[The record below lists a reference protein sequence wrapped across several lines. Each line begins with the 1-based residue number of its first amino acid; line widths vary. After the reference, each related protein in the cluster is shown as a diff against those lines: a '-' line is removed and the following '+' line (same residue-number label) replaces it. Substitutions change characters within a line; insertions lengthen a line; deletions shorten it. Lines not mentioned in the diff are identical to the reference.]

1 MGDGQTPLL
10 ESRGSNRL
18 VPEGTEL
25 NLDLVRAC
33 RQRMRSLQPSECPFL
48 PYQLMAYAQNE
59 QNNTIVE
66 KAVVLQEELVN
77 FCNDVLPLSC
87 KKDASEIR
95 FERLEGKT
103 CSWYGVFGQNSAIA
117 RFLVSH
123 RVVAPDFPFGEL
135 GTGIY
140 AFCCL
145 NPEQA
150 GPVCDAILSFLV
162 IWAKDDIAFQIEA
175 ENPATILLRYL
186 TQLCTHVIVCLD
198 EKCAKD
204 FPSQR
209 GSVEVARRM
218 IFNVERTSIQDEMF
232 VLHPNGSQLE
242 LGPQAKPLSSGF
254 SSGSSLTYADVKLST
269 DPSSSQLWEFTHTKQ
284 DIMPKKLK
292 QLLADFDINVDPH
305 MPLKEQFLLLK
316 LYAEARKLENSDGS
330 LELED
335 KLMEDLL
342 ASNGG
347 GNRADTNDVQAD
359 YAALLLHEVRKR
371 VGLVSTTLAQALGD
385 DAEDMAAAMNS
396 VTVNLAGH
404 SPVKA
409 LKEYDIEGAIHIL
422 TAIHVADKGFDMFKN
437 NEMVNHIHLLF
448 KTREPIS
455 NLLDTLKFHPIS
467 ISNPVE
473 SLLGMKKPSARK
485 EAESVVEEIKQ
496 KRVTFDTFFS
506 EKLGDREQFVKG
518 RIIKAITL
526 LTMKIADTN
535 RSDHSHKVDTQ
546 KTYLHKIWSN
556 LPKPK
561 DPECGPRITLKS
573 CKNDQNHKGEH
584 FISLKG
590 ELFEVPVSSFK
601 YHLKQVLLS
610 ESYEQNLQR
619 DGTASF
625 LAYPTPRGFLLV
637 RRNEEV
643 VGAHLMKVNNDWKLL
658 AAVNINEQNEEQ
670 CKLILIDLNRGT
682 TTCFKT
688 WPRHATLIALEERA
702 KQLCVYFWES
712 EGARHED
719 GDEGGDERRP
729 HRHDIVML
737 QFGNSFQ
744 SIESNKKTT
753 PWWPA
758 AEFQL
763 SRYGVNDKVAQLCF
777 LQGGKM
783 LALRDECGHM
793 YIANKGKC
801 QDGLQP
807 LSPSSCWESMLS
819 IDNGQCLVAITT
831 PRNDQVQVHAFMG
844 QQLKKIIVSIPAPPP
859 GGHWVSFS
867 LGKDRPQPFL
877 GYLEKNG
884 KVTMYSAE
892 VAYRE
897 SGERLLQES
906 GDGASVEASRNL
918 TPLEY
923 VFYVYKKF
931 PVQGELQDSIG
942 VDCPLK
948 LFILFDCHEELL
960 KKLAG
965 SVKSYL
971 KSIQSLLEKGKKPL
985 SSLHLVR
992 NHTVGTI
999 SNFAGDDPAQRIK
1012 FMQAAMSNAP
1022 GMVSLSQ
1029 WLKQIICLV
1038 PIQIARAEENAFK
1051 LLSNRLPIHVTNT
1064 AQAKSVLHFGIYEA
1078 LLNWWKG
1085 DIVVVSSMGR
1095 QSTGKSYMLNHLFGT
1110 SFEVS
1115 GGRCTDGCWMAVRVY
1130 ENRLYVVLDFEGV
1143 GSVER
1148 TDQEDMLLSLFNA
1161 SLSGCTLF
1169 RTENRVDRTM
1179 EEMFSRFQ
1187 AGVGRMNWKEERLF
1201 KGSLLIIIKDVVT
1214 EWKDVFREFESKLNN
1229 ILFPNGLQAEE
1240 DQGFNF
1246 ISKMYG
1252 KRLEIV
1258 ASPSLGDEEYY
1269 EILASI
1275 GETLQNKQ
1283 PLFQNG
1289 QEFLEL
1295 MKLIMARLH
1304 LTDCNTSLQGWE
1316 LKMRLEYLNS
1326 HLAAAIYTGRLQSD
1340 DEEDDFNDGS
1350 LLCLE
1355 SGEEI
1360 PYQDI
1365 ISLLPEHHCLK
1376 SSSANLHLTDAEFT
1390 LSATN
1395 RDEKEVVAKLK
1406 KFLEDDAGYMR
1417 TGDNHEAWFSQLQS
1431 LLDWAAAGRSLRV
1444 EKWAKSNLTR
1454 FGKDGNEDDLP
1465 DGAKGVL
1472 SEVAARGRDL
1482 QQISSLCGQECSKCF
1497 LQCLLFR
1504 GHPDHEH
1511 DCFGKGD
1518 HVCDCACQWCKE
1530 DGKDSP
1536 CKEKMGHSGNHDCRV
1551 EVHTCTETCDLSKFR
1566 NCQGRCQ
1573 KRAGHEGED
1582 HQCNARHLCGENCLA
1597 HGCQGKCSIPS
1608 DQVHSVHSCQRGS
1621 CTQTCAVA
1629 GCGRLCS
1636 ALDHFHNSQYSLTY
1650 MNENMIEV
1658 AAGVDMFQGI
1668 HYCGATHKCP
1678 EKCQVSGICSVER
1691 RFVMKEDEEYH
1702 GARSTFKYKAVLE
1715 DNGKRE
1721 DCAIEIPKYRLK
1733 HDGDHVHSTGG
1744 NVVHT
1749 CMDKCPT
1756 CNYYCDLPMNHDG
1769 EHSTAHGNMRKSI
1782 LISEDENIDIEA
1794 RHGEVPELGNEG
1806 AAASDITMSTRK
1818 YKAGESGKAEMC
1830 DLFCKAMGRGHVHVI
1845 DCEESRAGRVCTH
1858 SGEDGRRHEKYHWKG
1873 KDDKLVDEVTH
1884 EAYWK
1889 YMGWKDPCHANDR
1902 QIFQKCPAECGM
1914 HEKNMAEGMA
1924 RPACTL
1930 PIWHQPII
1938 HGSPEAQALA
1948 ASGYISIDGH
1958 HFDCSHLIVKNK
1970 VHSVLVLDESYS
1982 MEMVW
1987 GQLEVL

>member
-1 MGDGQTPLL
+1 
-10 ESRGSNRL
+10 
-18 VPEGTEL
+18 
-25 NLDLVRAC
+25 
-33 RQRMRSLQPSECPFL
+33 
-48 PYQLMAYAQNE
+48 
-59 QNNTIVE
+59 
-66 KAVVLQEELVN
+66 
-77 FCNDVLPLSC
+77 
-87 KKDASEIR
+87 
-95 FERLEGKT
+95 
-103 CSWYGVFGQNSAIA
+103 
-117 RFLVSH
+117 
-123 RVVAPDFPFGEL
+123 
-135 GTGIY
+135 
-140 AFCCL
+140 
-145 NPEQA
+145 
-150 GPVCDAILSFLV
+150 
-162 IWAKDDIAFQIEA
+162 
-175 ENPATILLRYL
+175 
-186 TQLCTHVIVCLD
+186 
-198 EKCAKD
+198 
-204 FPSQR
+204 
-209 GSVEVARRM
+209 
-218 IFNVERTSIQDEMF
+218 
-232 VLHPNGSQLE
+232 
-242 LGPQAKPLSSGF
+242 
-254 SSGSSLTYADVKLST
+254 
-269 DPSSSQLWEFTHTKQ
+269 
-284 DIMPKKLK
+284 
-292 QLLADFDINVDPH
+292 
-305 MPLKEQFLLLK
+305 
-316 LYAEARKLENSDGS
+316 
-330 LELED
+330 
-335 KLMEDLL
+335 
-342 ASNGG
+342 
-347 GNRADTNDVQAD
+347 
-359 YAALLLHEVRKR
+359 
-371 VGLVSTTLAQALGD
+371 
-385 DAEDMAAAMNS
+385 
-396 VTVNLAGH
+396 
-404 SPVKA
+404 
-409 LKEYDIEGAIHIL
+409 
-422 TAIHVADKGFDMFKN
+422 
-437 NEMVNHIHLLF
+437 
-448 KTREPIS
+448 
-455 NLLDTLKFHPIS
+455 
-467 ISNPVE
+467 
-473 SLLGMKKPSARK
+473 
-485 EAESVVEEIKQ
+485 
-496 KRVTFDTFFS
+496 
-506 EKLGDREQFVKG
+506 
-518 RIIKAITL
+518 
-526 LTMKIADTN
+526 
-535 RSDHSHKVDTQ
+535 
-546 KTYLHKIWSN
+546 
-556 LPKPK
+556 
-561 DPECGPRITLKS
+561 
-573 CKNDQNHKGEH
+573 
-584 FISLKG
+584 
-590 ELFEVPVSSFK
+590 
-601 YHLKQVLLS
+601 
-610 ESYEQNLQR
+610 
-619 DGTASF
+619 
-625 LAYPTPRGFLLV
+625 
-637 RRNEEV
+637 
-643 VGAHLMKVNNDWKLL
+643 
-658 AAVNINEQNEEQ
+658 
-670 CKLILIDLNRGT
+670 
-682 TTCFKT
+682 
-688 WPRHATLIALEERA
+688 
-702 KQLCVYFWES
+702 
-712 EGARHED
+712 
-719 GDEGGDERRP
+719 
-729 HRHDIVML
+729 
-737 QFGNSFQ
+737 
-744 SIESNKKTT
+744 
-753 PWWPA
+753 
-758 AEFQL
+758 
-763 SRYGVNDKVAQLCF
+763 
-777 LQGGKM
+777 
-783 LALRDECGHM
+783 
-793 YIANKGKC
+793 
-801 QDGLQP
+801 
-807 LSPSSCWESMLS
+807 
-819 IDNGQCLVAITT
+819 
-831 PRNDQVQVHAFMG
+831 
-844 QQLKKIIVSIPAPPP
+844 
-859 GGHWVSFS
+859 
-867 LGKDRPQPFL
+867 
-877 GYLEKNG
+877 
-884 KVTMYSAE
+884 
-892 VAYRE
+892 
-897 SGERLLQES
+897 
-906 GDGASVEASRNL
+906 
-918 TPLEY
+918 
-923 VFYVYKKF
+923 
-931 PVQGELQDSIG
+931 
-942 VDCPLK
+942 
-948 LFILFDCHEELL
+948 
-960 KKLAG
+960 
-965 SVKSYL
+965 
-971 KSIQSLLEKGKKPL
+971 
-985 SSLHLVR
+985 
-992 NHTVGTI
+992 
-999 SNFAGDDPAQRIK
+999 
-1012 FMQAAMSNAP
+1012 
-1022 GMVSLSQ
+1022 
-1029 WLKQIICLV
+1029 
-1038 PIQIARAEENAFK
+1038 
-1051 LLSNRLPIHVTNT
+1051 
-1064 AQAKSVLHFGIYEA
+1064 
-1078 LLNWWKG
+1078 
-1085 DIVVVSSMGR
+1085 MGR

-1987 GQLEVL
+1987 GQLEAAVKEYQDIRCGINKDDRITIIQYSGQARVVVDNCPIKDKPDLQPMNGGLTDYTSALQKAYEVLKIIASHQREHTPTLLFMSDGSPSPGCDGKASMRTIWQEFKYNGIEICTIGLGTNSETKQALEELALCGMGQCYILREGTELKDRFSHVASEVGKMTAAFANVKRTVALGIAMAEVDQRVHNRLNDHREAEIMREIHLKEENRLREEAVETVMKIKKECRTNLKLFLERFGVKAENLDSAKRKAWAKFHPDKSQGKDLRTRVLNQEIVKVINSWGKHRE